1 MDLNLWQIW
10 CISGVIFFIIEV
22 FSPTMFFF
30 NLALACFVV
39 AISAWLGLAL
49 ILQVIIFGIFST
61 IFLLWLRPFFIK
73 TKNGDKPETLEMYVG
88 KTATVLEDIDAEN
101 GKIAIFG
108 EEWQAKSLNGEKIAK
123 GGYAKIIKND
133 SIIMY
138 VVPLE

>member
-39 AISAWLGLAL
+39 AISAWLGLTL
-49 ILQVIIFGIFST
+49 IWQVLIFGIFSAV
-61 IFLLWLRPFFIK
+61 FLVWLRPFFIK
-73 TKNGDKPETLEMYVG
+73 TKNGNKPETIEMYVG
-88 KTATVLEDIDAEN
+88 KTASVIEDIDAEK

-108 EEWQAKSLNGEKIAK
+108 EEWQAKSLNGEKIAN
-123 GGYAKIIKND
+123 GTYAKIIKSD

-138 VVPLE
+138 VVPIE

>member
-1 MDLNLWQIW
+1 
-10 CISGVIFFIIEV
+10 
-22 FSPTMFFF
+22 
-30 NLALACFVV
+30 
-39 AISAWLGLAL
+39 
-49 ILQVIIFGIFST
+49 
-61 IFLLWLRPFFIK
+61 
-73 TKNGDKPETLEMYVG
+73 MYVG

>member
-30 NLALACFVV
+30 NLALACFVA

-49 ILQVIIFGIFST
+49 IWQVIIFGIFST

-73 TKNGDKPETLEMYVG
+73 TKNGNKPETIEMYVG
-88 KTATVLEDIDAEN
+88 KTATVLEDIDAKN

-123 GGYAKIIKND
+123 GSYAKIIKND